1 LTDLIHCLYLKQ
13 TLPAM
18 SRAPFSGELG
28 ARLLAEIS
36 QPAWEAW
43 LARQTMLINENRLSP
58 VDPKSRAYLKEQLQA
73 FFYGDG
79 AEAPAGYVAPESTPP
94 ASAG

>member
-1 LTDLIHCLYLKQ
+1 VRNVLTNLIDCHYLKQ

-18 SRAPFSGELG
+18 ARAPFSGELG

-58 VDPKSRAYLKEQLQA
+58 VDPKSRAYLKEQLLA
-73 FFYGDG
+73 FFYGEG
-79 AEAPAGYVAPESTPP
+79 AEAPSGFVEPKVTPV
-94 ASAG
+94 